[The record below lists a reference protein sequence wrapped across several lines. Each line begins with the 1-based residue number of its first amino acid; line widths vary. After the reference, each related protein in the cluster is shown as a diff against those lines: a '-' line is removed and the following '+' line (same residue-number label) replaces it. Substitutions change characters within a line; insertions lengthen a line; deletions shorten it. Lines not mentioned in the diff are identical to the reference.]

1 MKRALLIIVT
11 AIITTTIYAVQP
23 ASKRSNFMQS
33 DGSTLTLL
41 LNGDD
46 FRGHSLTT
54 TDGFEIVKDDIN
66 EQYYYAFMDE
76 TGRLKSTGV
85 KAHNPDNRSNS
96 ELDFLKSNNYQKAMR
111 TKTGIID
118 PNSIVN
124 KTFPSSGNARLLMV
138 LVNFSDTQ
146 ITHNQQAF
154 SNMMNQPNYSGIGS
168 FKDYYTEVSG
178 GKLNVTT
185 DVINWVTVSNTHKY
199 YGENIFGSDAA
210 RTELIMEV
218 IQLIDPVVNFAD
230 YDNDKDGV
238 IDGLCIVH
246 QGKGEEYVGS
256 DPNNIWSSI
265 GDLRKL
271 YNPPYRE
278 IKFDGITLGPYSLQP
293 EIENFDGRTGISTVG
308 VFCHEFG
315 HWLGLPDFYDT
326 DYENS
331 GGNFLGTG
339 DWDLMNTGSWNKTI
353 REGDT
358 PAHHNPYSKNKLGW
372 NTTVNLNTPVTII
385 GMKDATISNINYR
398 IDTKTKGEYFLL
410 ENRQKVSFDADV
422 YQDGLVIYHVD
433 SAQIEANTTLNT
445 VNISSNQGMI
455 FERNSWKLSFP
466 LIGTEFSD
474 TSTPNALSKRNVPT
488 EKPLTNISLIN
499 RQISFD
505 FMDGVNADVRD
516 IISDINIFSINKSIV
531 IKNHSGENYSIFN
544 ITGVLLQQGKI
555 NASEI
560 NITLSNTGVYMVFVN
575 NTCHKL
581 FVK

>member
-1 MKRALLIIVT
+1 MKRALLIIIT

-23 ASKRSNFMQS
+23 ASKMLNFMQS
-33 DGSTLTLL
+33 DGSTITLL

-85 KAHNPDNRSNS
+85 KAHNPDSRSNS
-96 ELDFLKSNNYQKAMR
+96 ELEFLKSNSYNKAMR
-111 TKTGIID
+111 AKTGIID

-124 KTFPSSGNARLLMV
+124 KTFPSSGNVKLLMV

-199 YGENIFGSDAA
+199 YGENVFGSDAA
-210 RTELIMEV
+210 RTELILEV
-218 IQLIDPVVNFAD
+218 IQLIDPVVNFVD

-293 EIENFDGRTGISTVG
+293 EIEAFNGSAISTVG

-326 DYENS
+326 DYEKS

-372 NTTVNLNTPVTII
+372 NSTTKLNSPATII
-385 GMKDATISNINYR
+385 RMRDATVSNINYR

-410 ENRQKVSFDADV
+410 ENRQKVSFDAGV

-433 SAQIEANTTLNT
+433 SAQIEGNTTLNT

-474 TSTPNALSKRNVPT
+474 TSTPNALSKSNVAT
-488 EKPLTNISLIN
+488 EKPLTNISLTN

-505 FMDGVNADVRD
+505 FMGGMNSEVTNILVEN
-516 IISDINIFSINKSIV
+516 NIFSTSKTIV
-531 IKNHSGENYSIFN
+531 IKNHGGENYSIFN
-544 ITGVLLQQGKI
+544 IAGVLVKQGKI
-555 NASEI
+555 NTSEI
-560 NITLSNTGVYMVFVN
+560 NITLNTSGVYMVLVN
-575 NTCHKL
+575 DTCHKL
-581 FVK
+581 FIK